1 MTDAANAPHGREYPH
16 NAISS
21 HPDARLIAFGLLW
34 EDAGAEIEMLER
46 RGAASQNMDDALSR
60 KMDITE
66 AIGHATCR
74 SPEGASVL
82 LRVAIDAAR
91 IELGAELPH
100 HWLLVKR
107 ALAAL
112 D

>member
-1 MTDAANAPHGREYPH
+1 MTDAPNAPHGREYPYI
-16 NAISS
+16 AIAS

-46 RGAASQNMDDALSR
+46 QGAAPQKMDDALSR

-66 AIGHATCR
+66 AIGHATCS
-74 SPEGASVL
+74 SPEGARIL
-82 LRVAIDAAR
+82 LRTAVDAAH